1 MKIRTIAALLLFF
14 SPFSDAGET
23 SEINMNPGLWQ
34 WTAVMEM
41 PGMPMQ
47 LPPASYTTCITKA
60 DFIPKDSQL
69 GKSCE
74 TIDLKTEG
82 DKVSWNM
89 TCTQSAKV
97 THSQGN
103 ITYHGDSADGFVL
116 IDVEGMQMSSKT
128 TGKRIGPCK

>member
-1 MKIRTIAALLLFF
+1 MKIRTVATSLTLFSLF
-14 SPFSDAGET
+14 SATAEASD
-23 SEINMNPGLWQ
+23 INMNPGMWQ

-47 LPPASYTTCITKA
+47 LPPTSYTTCISKA

-69 GKSCE
+69 GQTCE

-89 TCTQSAKV
+89 TCTQAAGV
-97 THSQGN
+97 TRSQGS
-103 ITYHGDSADGFVL
+103 ITYYGDSAEGVVL
-116 IDVEGMQMSSKT
+116 IDNQGMQMS
-128 TGKRIGPCK
+128 

>member
-1 MKIRTIAALLLFF
+1 MKVGTIVASVLIFSLLCAA
-14 SPFSDAGET
+14 ARA

-97 THSQGN
+97 TRSQGS
-103 ITYHGDSADGFVL
+103 ITYHGDSADGLVL

-128 TGKRIGPCK
+128 TGRRIGPCK